1 MVVLIWRFLCLR
13 RVCREYPERLMNFLT
28 SVRRLI
34 LSDKRLTL
42 VAVILSMF
50 FIYRLESYRRIF
62 VLYLSLN
69 PYIMWLVIVFLC
81 IFLASAYR
89 EKNKE
94 RRLVLSII
102 WAIAILLT
110 IGFQIG
116 RDRAKADITTEE
128 SVISKTK

>member
-1 MVVLIWRFLCLR
+1 
-13 RVCREYPERLMNFLT
+13 
-28 SVRRLI
+28 
-34 LSDKRLTL
+34 
-42 VAVILSMF
+42 
-50 FIYRLESYRRIF
+50 
-62 VLYLSLN
+62 
-69 PYIMWLVIVFLC
+69 MWLVIVFLC
-81 IFLASAYR
+81 IFLVSAYR

-102 WAIAILLT
+102 WVIAILLT

>member
-1 MVVLIWRFLCLR
+1 
-13 RVCREYPERLMNFLT
+13 
-28 SVRRLI
+28 
-34 LSDKRLTL
+34 
-42 VAVILSMF
+42 
-50 FIYRLESYRRIF
+50 
-62 VLYLSLN
+62 
-69 PYIMWLVIVFLC
+69 MWLVIVFLC
-81 IFLASAYR
+81 IFLVSAYR

-116 RDRAKADITTEE
+116 RDRAKADIATEE